1 MRLRQFVHCLSALQ
15 STLSFSWLPED
26 ETFGSHLFLAWQD
39 VYGTKSSDPQVFENK
54 FITYVTK
61 AKE

>member
-1 MRLRQFVHCLSALQ
+1 LISA
-15 STLSFSWLPED
+15 WR
-26 ETFGSHLFLAWQD
+26 D

-54 FITYVTK
+54 FMAYVTK